1 MTLGT
6 IIGEG
11 IFILDGPEWKHSRD
25 MLRPNFERAQI
36 DDTDLFEN
44 HAQDLV
50 NAIPKNGE
58 PVALKPLLFSASLDV
73 ATEFLFDHSTN
84 CLDPSKRKAGD
95 DLDVDGF
102 IKTFNQLQQIF
113 DGSADSNFGFF
124 GLIVKIFLPDYN
136 RKKNV
141 KILHQFVDTIVAQA
155 KAKQEKEKPAQPK
168 NGDEKHRYV
177 FLHELLASTSNPT
190 KIRSEL
196 LNILLAGRDSTA
208 SLLSNIFF
216 TLSHNPSIFAKLEH
230 EILTSL
236 PSESNP
242 SFAQLKSLPYL
253 HALINESLR
262 LYPIVPENNRTA
274 IRDTSIPLGGG
285 PDGKSPV
292 FVRKGT
298 MVHWSSW
305 GMHRR
310 PDLYGD
316 DAEEFRPERWLD
328 SDGPDGKKGLRV
340 SWEYLPFNGGPRI
353 CIGQQ
358 FALMEVSYLIV
369 KLVRAFEGVEPCNKD
384 STWRENVSIIVAVD
398 SDVNVVL
405 KPRKKV

>member
-25 MLRPNFERAQI
+25 MLRPNFERAQL
-36 DDTDLFEN
+36 DSDMFER
-44 HAQDLV
+44 HAQSLV
-50 NAIPKNGE
+50 NAIPKDGE
-58 PVALKPLLFSASLDV
+58 PVALKPLLFSSSLDI

-84 CLDPSKRKAGD
+84 CLEPNKRNVGD

-102 IKTFNQLQQIF
+102 INAFNSLQQIF
-113 DGSADSNFGFF
+113 DGSKKSRFGFLRLFF
-124 GLIVKIFLPDYN
+124 GLFLPDSN

-155 KAKQEKEKPAQPK
+155 RAEQEKEKPAQPP

-177 FLHELLASTSNPT
+177 FLHELLASTDNPT

-216 TLSHNPSIFAKLEH
+216 TLSHNPSIFGKLEH

-236 PSESNP
+236 PPESTLT
-242 SFAQLKSLPYL
+242 FTQLKSLPYL
-253 HALINESLR
+253 RALINESLR

-274 IRDTSIPLGGG
+274 LRDTSIPVGGG

-316 DAEEFRPERWLD
+316 DVEEFKPERWLD

-369 KLVRAFEGVEPCNKD
+369 KLMRAFESVEPCNKD
-384 STWRENVSIIVAVD
+384 STWRESVSIIVAVD

-405 KPRKKV
+405 KPRKTA